1 MKKKLLLICAMGLLT
16 VGYSSVASASTGTM
30 TKEEIAIQEQQ
41 KQAQMEKEAGIQ
53 EQQKQ
58 AQMEKEA
65 GIQEQQKQ
73 AQMKKEAGIQEQ
85 QKQAQMKKEAG
96 KQVTKGEKLPNTAS
110 NNVIMMALS
119 AGLIV
124 LGSVFRFTR
133 RKIKG

>member
-1 MKKKLLLICAMGLLT
+1 
-16 VGYSSVASASTGTM
+16 
-30 TKEEIAIQEQQ
+30 QQ
-41 KQAQMEKEAGIQ
+41 KQAQMK
-53 EQQKQ
+53 
-58 AQMEKEA
+58 KEA

>member
-30 TKEEIAIQEQQ
+30 TKEEIA
-41 KQAQMEKEAGIQ
+41 
-53 EQQKQ
+53 
-58 AQMEKEA
+58 
-65 GIQEQQKQ
+65 
-73 AQMKKEAGIQEQ
+73 IQEQ

>member
-58 AQMEKEA
+58 AQM
-65 GIQEQQKQ
+65 
-73 AQMKKEAGIQEQ
+73 
-85 QKQAQMKKEAG
+85 KKEAG

-110 NNVIMMALS
+110 NNVKMMALS
-119 AGLIV
+119 AGLIA
-124 LGSVFRFTR
+124 LGSVFGFTR
-133 RKIKG
+133 RKIKA